1 MSESY
6 YRDHL
11 YPLQDKVLYCIDKIN
26 TPFYLTGGTALSR
39 CYLDHRY
46 SDDLDF
52 FQNSSNSFTD
62 DAIRIIEELE
72 KQFLVQPGIKDD
84 SFYRI
89 FVKEFKGDTELKIE
103 FINDV
108 YFHKGALTAH
118 PLFSKIDSWEN
129 ILSNKITALSR
140 NAPKDIVDIVFLS
153 LKFPFSWEEIVA
165 DARRKDA
172 WVNEIVVSK
181 IIYDF
186 NVSQLSEVQW
196 IKKEF
201 LDFDFSDTL
210 KIIARELLHGFDN
223 SLKGKIKV

>member
-6 YRDHL
+6 YRDQL

-52 FQNSSNSFTD
+52 FQN
-62 DAIRIIEELE
+62 
-72 KQFLVQPGIKDD
+72 
-84 SFYRI
+84 
-89 FVKEFKGDTELKIE
+89 
-103 FINDV
+103 
-108 YFHKGALTAH
+108 HKGALTAH

-153 LKFPFSWEEIVA
+153 LKFSFNWEEIIA

-181 IIYDF
+181 MIYDF
-186 NVSQLSEVQW
+186 NVSQLNEVQW

-201 LDFDFSDTL
+201 RDLDFSDTL